1 MDNTGQSDDDDTGIV
16 PPGSHDFN
24 FSEIAA
30 PTSSANNN
38 SVIDIPP
45 TSSVI
50 NEYGPG
56 AIMENNKSPPMSSSE
71 ISEEDEDDDE
81 PEMIDK
87 IIEEEVEIEED
98 VVSMVL
104 FDDEYKSSEWYMSS
118 SDVKTY
124 HKYFIQA
131 DTNQDGVVDGNEA
144 NKFFT
149 KSKLNRKLLA
159 KIWVL
164 SDQNKQGKLSEEMFC
179 TMFHLVMKIKKS
191 QGKLQV
197 PQQLPVCL
205 TIDVVG
211 KLGTKIE
218 KITKQKKIITQKKTI
233 KVKNPNKKMKKSKV
247 KKNKKKKNKTP
258 PPLPQQQEVENNDD
272 FGSNNDWGNDFSF
285 DVVDT
290 TQQITTDNT
299 PGVDD
304 TSQQK
309 VDAPQQNDDNWND
322 FGSFFDQ

>member
-1 MDNTGQSDDDDTGIV
+1 MGEEESSDV
-16 PPGSHDFN
+16 
-24 FSEIAA
+24 
-30 PTSSANNN
+30 
-38 SVIDIPP
+38 
-45 TSSVI
+45 
-50 NEYGPG
+50 
-56 AIMENNKSPPMSSSE
+56 
-71 ISEEDEDDDE
+71 EEDNE

-87 IIEEEVEIEED
+87 IIEEEVEIEEE
-98 VVSMVL
+98 VVSTVL
-104 FDDEYKSSEWYMSS
+104 FDEEYKSSEWYMSS
-118 SDVKTY
+118 SDIKNY

-191 QGKLQV
+191 GGKLQV

-233 KVKNPNKKMKKSKV
+233 KVKNPNKKMNKSKV

-304 TSQQK
+304 TSQHK

>member
-1 MDNTGQSDDDDTGIV
+1 MG
-16 PPGSHDFN
+16 
-24 FSEIAA
+24 AA

-87 IIEEEVEIEED
+87 IIE
-98 VVSMVL
+98 
-104 FDDEYKSSEWYMSS
+104 DEYKSSEWYMSS

-191 QGKLQV
+191 GGKLQV
-197 PQQLPVCL
+197 PQQLPPCL
-205 TIDVVG
+205 TIDVVE
-211 KLGTKIE
+211 KLGTKIQ
-218 KITKQKKIITQKKTI
+218 KITKT
-233 KVKNPNKKMKKSKV
+233 
-247 KKNKKKKNKTP
+247 KKNNYTKKNNK
-258 PPLPQQQEVENNDD
+258 
-272 FGSNNDWGNDFSF
+272 S
-285 DVVDT
+285 
-290 TQQITTDNT
+290 
-299 PGVDD
+299 
-304 TSQQK
+304 
-309 VDAPQQNDDNWND
+309 
-322 FGSFFDQ
+322 

>member
-1 MDNTGQSDDDDTGIV
+1 MGGQSDDDDTGIV

-71 ISEEDEDDDE
+71 IS
-81 PEMIDK
+81 
-87 IIEEEVEIEED
+87 EED

-191 QGKLQV
+191 GGKLQV
-197 PQQLPVCL
+197 
-205 TIDVVG
+205 
-211 KLGTKIE
+211 
-218 KITKQKKIITQKKTI
+218 
-233 KVKNPNKKMKKSKV
+233 
-247 KKNKKKKNKTP
+247 
-258 PPLPQQQEVENNDD
+258 
-272 FGSNNDWGNDFSF
+272 
-285 DVVDT
+285 
-290 TQQITTDNT
+290 
-299 PGVDD
+299 
-304 TSQQK
+304 
-309 VDAPQQNDDNWND
+309 
-322 FGSFFDQ
+322 